1 MLATIARFCVRRR
14 RWVLAAW
21 MRLFIAGVT
30 IGMMVFGRLH
40 DSNGGAGTESA
51 QGYSLMQQASSMG
64 PTAVVLVKGPPVAAP
79 GTRAA
84 VLALTAR
91 LEKVPDVTGTVNAYT
106 GPAGRA
112 LRSPDG
118 HASVIVVSVR

>member
-21 MRLFIAGVT
+21 MLLFVAGIT

-40 DSNGGAGTESA
+40 DSNGGAGTESV
-51 QGYSLMQQASSMG
+51 QGSAIVQQASSMG
-64 PTAVVLVKGPPVAAP
+64 PTAVVLVKGPPAAAP
-79 GTRAA
+79 STRAA
-84 VLALTAR
+84 VEALTAR
-91 LEKVPDVTGTVNAYT
+91 LETVPEVTGAVNAYT

-112 LRSPDG
+112 LVSPDG
-118 HASVIVVSVR
+118 HAS

>member
-1 MLATIARFCVRRR
+1 MLAAIARFCVRRL

-21 MRLFIAGVT
+21 MLLFIAGIT

-40 DSNGGAGTESA
+40 DSNGGAGTESV
-51 QGYSLMQQASSMG
+51 QGSAIVQRASSTG
-64 PTAVVLVKGPPVAAP
+64 PTALVLVKGPPAEAP
-79 GTRAA
+79 STRAA

-91 LEKVPDVTGTVNAYT
+91 LDKVPDVTGAVNAYA

-112 LRSPDG
+112 LASPDG
-118 HASVIVVSVR
+118 HA